1 MLSSEPR
8 FLQGIAE
15 FNRRRF
21 FEAHEVWEDLWHF
34 YRQNDRAMLQ
44 GLIQVAAGCHHLRT
58 DNLNGAFSLI
68 GKGLAKLSQ
77 YGEEHAQIDLGR
89 LRDQCKRLLDSV
101 AACRL
106 GGNSVIDGPSYPT
119 IAIVPRD
126 CRSDSAEQ

>member
-8 FLQGIAE
+8 FHQGIAE

-34 YRQNDRAMLQ
+34 YRHDDRAMLQ
-44 GLIQVAAGCHHLRT
+44 GLIQVAAGCFHLRT

-68 GKGLAKLSQ
+68 GKGLAKLGQ
-77 YGEEHAQIDLGR
+77 DGEEYALIDLGR
-89 LRDQCKRLLDSV
+89 LRDQCEKLLDSV
-101 AACRL
+101 AAYRL
-106 GGNSVIDGPSYPT
+106 GGDSVIDGPPFPT
-119 IAIVPRD
+119 IATVPRD